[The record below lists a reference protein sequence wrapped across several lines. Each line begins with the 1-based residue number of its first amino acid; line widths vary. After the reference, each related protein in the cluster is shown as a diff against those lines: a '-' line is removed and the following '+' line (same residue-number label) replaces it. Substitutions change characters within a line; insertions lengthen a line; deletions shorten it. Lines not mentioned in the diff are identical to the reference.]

1 VFIKKA
7 AHKQSARFFMK
18 NQIQASD
25 ELKEIAAKIF
35 KKA

>member
-1 VFIKKA
+1 VFIA

-18 NQIQASD
+18 NQIRQASD